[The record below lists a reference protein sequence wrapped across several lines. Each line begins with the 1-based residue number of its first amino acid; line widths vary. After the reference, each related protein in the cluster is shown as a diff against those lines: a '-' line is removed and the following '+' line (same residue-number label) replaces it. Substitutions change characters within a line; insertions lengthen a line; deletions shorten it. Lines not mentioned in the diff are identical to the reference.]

1 MEVTLTGTSAYNRSD
16 KSVLKIRPAKFALL
30 IRGSTP
36 ATPTANDSNS
46 TNEFTHSIEFL
57 GNSDEVDSVK
67 NSLAMKLVRS
77 QKDNKTGLLTLVFD
91 FIFWPSKSFM

>member
-16 KSVLKIRPAKFALL
+16 KSVLKIRPATPGA
-30 IRGSTP
+30 TP

-57 GNSDEVDSVK
+57 GNSDDVDSVK